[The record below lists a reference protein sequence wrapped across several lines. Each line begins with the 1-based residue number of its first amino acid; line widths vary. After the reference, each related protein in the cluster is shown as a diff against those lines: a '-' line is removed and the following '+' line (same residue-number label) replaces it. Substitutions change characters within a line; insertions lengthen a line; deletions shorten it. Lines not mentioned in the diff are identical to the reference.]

1 MAEWQ
6 NKRRAWCTASVPYD
20 QNAPQAYDTVY
31 MIADAV
37 TRAQSVDREAI
48 QKALTEVKDFD
59 GLTGVMNFDE
69 KNNVSKTCKMIKI
82 ENGQQVLCD

>member
-1 MAEWQ
+1 M
-6 NKRRAWCTASVPYD
+6 
-20 QNAPQAYDTVY
+20 
-31 MIADAV
+31 
-37 TRAQSVDREAI
+37 DREAI

>member
-1 MAEWQ
+1 
-6 NKRRAWCTASVPYD
+6 
-20 QNAPQAYDTVY
+20 